1 MTIQELLLRKSITIQ
16 TPVQRVWQVLTQLPY
31 LAQWQYIPASTIDD
45 TDLHAGSVMQ
55 WRDENDDIYLEG
67 MVTTFEPHKMLV
79 MDLRD
84 TRWEQPLEPGAVSQT
99 FALEE
104 KNGATTL
111 DFTFGDFNKDPDG
124 QAWYEAFR
132 DNTELENIKKR
143 AEQS

>member
-84 TRWEQPLEPGAVSQT
+84 TRWEQPLEQ
-99 FALEE
+99 
-104 KNGATTL
+104 
-111 DFTFGDFNKDPDG
+111 
-124 QAWYEAFR
+124 
-132 DNTELENIKKR
+132 
-143 AEQS
+143 EQSVRLSRSKKKTAPQRSTSPLAILIKIQTARHGTRHFEIIPN